1 MEYPATSVIPKKQLP
16 ALIVSSGSKKTKGE
30 ADFLLFGSNGFAKVV
45 VEAKDPHKTIQEAWG
60 QAASYALSYNKDKL
74 KTERISWLL
83 ISNGHITSLFSH
95 DSETPIVTL
104 ELSDFASGSPPY
116 ASLKTLIKYDTL
128 VEVVNGSIPFQIITP
143 DKLNVLFAQCHQ
155 LIWKREKLA
164 PTDAFFEFCKFIFL
178 KIREDKKRNKAGA
191 KLQPYELPMT
201 TAWLNAQMATSSHPI
216 RDILFVQLRD
226 DLESQIHTE
235 NKKRIFEPNEIFK
248 LSADTCRELV
258 KKFETINLS
267 SLDED
272 LNGRMFEVFLN
283 AAVRGRDLGQY
294 FTPRPLVDFMT
305 RIALYSEQDI
315 TKPPKVIDA
324 CCGTSGF
331 LIEVMAYLLSR
342 LQNDTRF
349 TANEKLELRNKITN
363 ECLFGI
369 EANER
374 VSRIARINM
383 YLHGDGGSHIFFGD
397 GLDNKPQIQNDM
409 TDERKKEV
417 KEHADKIKQK
427 GFNLV
432 LTNPPFSMSYSVTNT
447 DEERILKQL
456 AIADNSP
463 TAKSSVLF
471 LQRYYDLLIPS
482 GQMLIILDDTVL
494 NGSNMLPVREWL
506 LNNFILLGVHSLP
519 FNAFFKA
526 KANIKTSVIHVRKK
540 KDAEDTQGHVFM
552 SISNNIGHDNAL
564 MDTPDRNNLNDIY
577 NIYIEWKRTGK
588 IETVLKDNQDPHEN
602 LDCPEQVWLVKP
614 EDIRASRL
622 DAFYYAPDL
631 RNVWS
636 EMANMKSQGKI
647 ELKNGKNFTLRS
659 KISANDQAALVKS
672 GVKLKYIE
680 IGDVTRYGLITKHI
694 EDTLDKLPTRGEY
707 MIHQGDILMAINN
720 SSRGTVVLVPKE
732 FDGAICTSGFLV
744 IKPRSEDEGHLLWY
758 SLRSEPVRKQL
769 YYLAQTASQPELKKD
784 SWEQELKI
792 PIPAGESRQ
801 NAIATSIAFQEH
813 LSALL
818 NADSFRFGE

>member
-1 MEYPATSVIPKKQLP
+1 
-16 ALIVSSGSKKTKGE
+16 
-30 ADFLLFGSNGFAKVV
+30 
-45 VEAKDPHKTIQEAWG
+45 
-60 QAASYALSYNKDKL
+60 
-74 KTERISWLL
+74 
-83 ISNGHITSLFSH
+83 
-95 DSETPIVTL
+95 
-104 ELSDFASGSPPY
+104 
-116 ASLKTLIKYDTL
+116 
-128 VEVVNGSIPFQIITP
+128 
-143 DKLNVLFAQCHQ
+143 
-155 LIWKREKLA
+155 
-164 PTDAFFEFCKFIFL
+164 
-178 KIREDKKRNKAGA
+178 
-191 KLQPYELPMT
+191 
-201 TAWLNAQMATSSHPI
+201 
-216 RDILFVQLRD
+216 
-226 DLESQIHTE
+226 
-235 NKKRIFEPNEIFK
+235 
-248 LSADTCRELV
+248 
-258 KKFETINLS
+258 
-267 SLDED
+267 
-272 LNGRMFEVFLN
+272 
-283 AAVRGRDLGQY
+283 
-294 FTPRPLVDFMT
+294 
-305 RIALYSEQDI
+305 
-315 TKPPKVIDA
+315 
-324 CCGTSGF
+324 
-331 LIEVMAYLLSR
+331 
-342 LQNDTRF
+342 
-349 TANEKLELRNKITN
+349 
-363 ECLFGI
+363 
-369 EANER
+369 
-374 VSRIARINM
+374 
-383 YLHGDGGSHIFFGD
+383 
-397 GLDNKPQIQNDM
+397 
-409 TDERKKEV
+409 
-417 KEHADKIKQK
+417 
-427 GFNLV
+427 
-432 LTNPPFSMSYSVTNT
+432 
-447 DEERILKQL
+447 
-456 AIADNSP
+456 
-463 TAKSSVLF
+463 
-471 LQRYYDLLIPS
+471 
-482 GQMLIILDDTVL
+482 MLIILDDTVL

-588 IETVLKDNQDPHEN
+588 IETVLKDNQDP
-602 LDCPEQVWLVKP
+602 QVWLVKP